1 MSGATRSLISF
12 MPVTTLTLLQFSNGK
27 AVRFVAFFSALP
39 ALFAIIFTI
48 SSTDDTA
55 TDFMHDITLGIV
67 LGTLLP
73 IATLILAT
81 TAFRDEIED
90 RTMVYLILKPVS
102 RFRLVAE
109 KYLAVVL
116 VTALSLWVG
125 MILAWFIVGVIATS
139 ELLDTVEVLVAALVT
154 ILVGV
159 MLYGA
164 VFLAVSLVIPRA
176 LVVGIIYTLIWE
188 SLFSRLIPGV
198 WVMSLRHYVDSVY
211 YRLVDDATLNMSNA
225 LQLYSAL
232 PLITVVIVV
241 ALGLTTLRLRTMDF
255 E

>member
-1 MSGATRSLISF
+1 MTRTLISLL
-12 MPVTTLTLLQFSNGK
+12 PVSTLTLLQFSNGK
-27 AVRFVAFFSALP
+27 AVRFVAAFSALP
-39 ALFAIIFTI
+39 ALFGLIFAL
-48 SSTDDTA
+48 SSDESTA
-55 TDFMHDITLGIV
+55 AEFLHFIMSGIL

-109 KYLAVVL
+109 KYLAVVQ
-116 VTALSLWVG
+116 VTTLSLWVG
-125 MILAWFIVGVIATS
+125 MILTWIIVGAIATS
-139 ELLDTVEVLVAALVT
+139 ELVDTVDVLVAALVT
-154 ILVGV
+154 ILIGV
-159 MLYGA
+159 MLYAA
-164 VFLAVSLVIPRA
+164 VFIAVSLVIPRA

-198 WVMSLRHYVDSVY
+198 WVMSLRHYVESIY
-211 YRLVDDATLNMSNA
+211 FRLVDDPTLDMDNA

-232 PLITVVIVV
+232 PLIAIVIAA
-241 ALGLTTLRLRTMDF
+241 ALGFAALRLRTMDF